1 MTIDSVIHTNEQSI
15 DRVLKAGL
23 PVALAFWSKAQPLGA
38 AWERALATAA
48 AQYAGR
54 LLIAKVDAEAEQN
67 VRQRYSVQTVP
78 ALVLT
83 KSGKVTATLDSES
96 TASDLAA
103 WLRYLAEG
111 GAAPAKAAQRTP
123 TTAKGQNAP
132 GEGKPITLTDSNF
145 EQITKGS
152 TPVLVDFWAPWCGPC
167 RMVAPAVEEVA
178 RAFQGRALVGKLNVD
193 ENPITAQRY
202 QIMGIPALYIFK
214 DGKVVEQMMGVQPA
228 ASLQQRLA
236 QHTAN

>member
-1 MTIDSVIHTNEQSI
+1 MAINSVIHTNEQSI

-23 PVALAFWSKAQPLGA
+23 PVALAFWAKAQPLGA
-38 AWERALATAA
+38 AWERALDSAA

-54 LLIAKVDAEAEQN
+54 LLIAKVDTAAEQN
-67 VRQRYSVQTVP
+67 VRQRYSVPTVP

-83 KSGKVTATLDSES
+83 KAGEVVATLDSQS
-96 TASDLAA
+96 SSSDLAA

-111 GAAPAKAAQRTP
+111 GTAPAKTAQRTP
-123 TTAKGQNAP
+123 TTAKGASAT
-132 GEGKPITLTDSNF
+132 GDGKPITLTDSNF

-152 TPVLVDFWAPWCGPC
+152 TPILVDFWAPWCGPC

-178 RAFQGRALVGKLNVD
+178 KVFQGRALVGKLNVD
-193 ENPITAQRY
+193 ENPLTAQRY

-228 ASLQQRLA
+228 AVLQQRLA
-236 QHTAN
+236 QHTT